1 MRFFALD
8 TSGSVAHMAAGD
20 WRDRPASWA
29 EECCQ
34 CPAGHNEE
42 IAGASRRLI
51 ERVHGKL
58 AALEV
63 LIIGEGP
70 GSFTGLRVGFS
81 LMKGLALGLD
91 IPLCSVSSLK
101 AMAEGQH
108 GDKEL
113 IVALTDAGRRE
124 AFFAAYRRDATGEL
138 EDVAAARIVPIEA
151 LAREIMSLE
160 HALGSKAILV
170 GWLDGVSRPMVAAKG
185 VAASLAVLAVKQC
198 STIELE
204 LPELARMTPNYVRAV
219 NARTIA
225 ERSSLGNDVG
235 RRPGS
240 KVPGQ
245 GG

>member
-20 WRDRPASWA
+20 WRNMPASWG

-42 IAGASRRLI
+42 IAGVGRRLI

-113 IVALTDAGRRE
+113 IIALTDAGRGE
-124 AFFAAYRRDATGEL
+124 AFFAAYRGNATGEL
-138 EDVAAARIVPIEA
+138 EDVAPTRIVPIDS
-151 LAREIMSLE
+151 LDRDIISLE
-160 HALGSKAILV
+160 NALGSKAILV
-170 GWLDGVSRPMVAAKG
+170 GCLDGVSRPMVAAKG
-185 VAASLAVLAVKQC
+185 VATSLAVLAGKQ
-198 STIELE
+198 SSARRLE
-204 LPELARMTPNYVRAV
+204 LPELARMMPNYVRAV

-225 ERSSLGNDVG
+225 ERRLLGNLAG
-235 RRPGS
+235 
-240 KVPGQ
+240 
-245 GG
+245 